1 MCSKLFTLLSIF
13 TLFSFGLM
21 AQQMPPAQQM
31 EVKED
36 FKDDELKEFV
46 KINKELMPLQE
57 KSQEKMVDAI
67 EDSGLTVE
75 RFQALAQAQQSGSL
89 TEVAEGPEEMAQ
101 FNEAGQKVM
110 GMQEELQSG
119 IQKVIN
125 DSKLS
130 ETEFQQMY
138 MAYTQSPK
146 VKEKV
151 DELMDKEN
159 D

>member
-1 MCSKLFTLLSIF
+1 MHSKVFTLLSIF

-21 AQQMPPAQQM
+21 AQQMPPAQM

-46 KINKELMPLQE
+46 KINKELMPIQE
-57 KSQEKMVDAI
+57 KSQEKMIGAI
-67 EDSGLTVE
+67 EDSGLSVE
-75 RFQALAQAQQSGSL
+75 RFQALAQAQQAGSL
-89 TEVAEGPEEMAQ
+89 TDVAEGPEEMAQ

-151 DELMDKEN
+151 DKLMEKSKE
-159 D
+159 